1 MAKKREFAS
10 DSDVSRFISKKQ
22 SQVDGAGEELE
33 VENDKQGKRQ
43 QFTIYPDK
51 NDMDQVKIIA
61 KLRDVNLNTML
72 LQLIRESLAK
82 EEYQKAIRAYK
93 QLQESM

>member
-10 DSDVSRFISKKQ
+10 DSDVSRFITKKQ
-22 SQVDGAGEELE
+22 NQVDSVAE
-33 VENDKQGKRQ
+33 VEAENEKEKRQ

-51 NDMDQVKIIA
+51 DDMEQVKIIA
-61 KLRDVNLNTML
+61 KLKDVNLNTML

-93 QLQESM
+93 QLKESI

>member
-10 DSDVSRFISKKQ
+10 DSDISRFITKKQ
-22 SQVDGAGEELE
+22 NQADGVVEEIE
-33 VENDKQGKRQ
+33 VEKDKRQ

-61 KLRDVNLNTML
+61 KLRDVNLNTMF
-72 LQLIRESLAK
+72 LQLIRESLER

>member
-10 DSDVSRFISKKQ
+10 DSDISRFITKKQ
-22 SQVDGAGEELE
+22 NQADGVVEEIE
-33 VENDKQGKRQ
+33 VEKDKRQ

-61 KLRDVNLNTML
+61 KLRDVNLNTMF

>member
-10 DSDVSRFISKKQ
+10 DSDISRFITKKQ
-22 SQVDGAGEELE
+22 NQADGVVEEIE
-33 VENDKQGKRQ
+33 VEKDKRQ

-61 KLRDVNLNTML
+61 KLRDVNLNTMF
-72 LQLIRESLAK
+72 LQLIRESLEK
-82 EEYQKAIRAYK
+82 EEYQKAIRAYR

>member
-10 DSDVSRFISKKQ
+10 DSDISRFITKKQ
-22 SQVDGAGEELE
+22 SQVDGVVEE
-33 VENDKQGKRQ
+33 VEAEKDKRQ

-51 NDMDQVKIIA
+51 NDMEQVKIVA

-93 QLQESM
+93 QLQESI

>member
-10 DSDVSRFISKKQ
+10 DSDISRFITKKQ
-22 SQVDGAGEELE
+22 SQVDGVNEELE
-33 VENDKQGKRQ
+33 VEKDKRQ

-61 KLRDVNLNTML
+61 KLRDVNLNTMFI
-72 LQLIRESLAK
+72 QLIRESLAK
-82 EEYQKAIRAYK
+82 EEYQKAICAYK